1 MIQKTL
7 LFSYFI
13 FLEDIILNLQLH
25 FHFGDIKKDKYILYH
40 AFFCFFR
47 HIQHQ
52 QSLDLAVG
60 FKMDYLKLLKFKDL
74 I

>member
-13 FLEDIILNLQLH
+13 FLEDIILNLELH

-40 AFFCFFR
+40 AFF
-47 HIQHQ
+47 
-52 QSLDLAVG
+52 
-60 FKMDYLKLLKFKDL
+60 LLF
-74 I
+74 

>member
-1 MIQKTL
+1 MIS
-7 LFSYFI
+7 LFS
-13 FLEDIILNLQLH
+13 
-25 FHFGDIKKDKYILYH
+25 
-40 AFFCFFR
+40 FR
-47 HIQHQ
+47 HIKHQ